1 MTATATG
8 VLRRHWP
15 LVLLLAAGLALRIVV
30 QLAYRPAL
38 LYIDSFRYLADLGI
52 FYPGGINPIGYG
64 VFLLP
69 LLLIGDLA
77 FVAAVQ
83 HLVGLGLGVW
93 IYALLRGRGAPNW
106 LAALATAPVLL
117 DAYQLQIEH
126 NIMSDLLFQVVLLGV
141 VHLLIRRR
149 PGPRTAAIAGALL
162 ACGVLVRLVGLA
174 LVLPAAVFVLLAVG
188 VKPADG
194 WRRRLR
200 SAGALVA
207 GFALLLGGYVLYN
220 LAWTGS
226 PALSGSS
233 GSAAYGRAAVVAD
246 CPALDLTPAEQLVC
260 PEEPV
265 PQRELTGIDH
275 YIHYYEVEHRVEE
288 RLPEGVELDAVQSSF
303 ARKVLL
309 HQPADVLG
317 GVLADFLKGFA
328 PTRTQSPGDVPL
340 DRWQFQ
346 TEYPLHAE
354 EWYVDEWLELH
365 GDGTRSVD
373 PELAGFL
380 RAYQLGGGYAPGT
393 LLGLAFVP
401 AALAVLGIGR
411 ARGSGM
417 RAICLLPAGLAV
429 TVLGTAAAME
439 FSWRYQLPGIV
450 LLPVAAAL
458 GITALLGR
466 ATTREQMT
474 ARPDRE

>member
-1 MTATATG
+1 MTSTASG
-8 VLRRHWP
+8 FLRRHWL
-15 LVLLLAAGLALRIVV
+15 LVLLLTAGLALRVVV
-30 QLAYRPAL
+30 QLAYQPAL

-64 VFLLP
+64 VVLLP
-69 LLLIGDLA
+69 LLLIGNLA

-83 HLVGLGLGVW
+83 HLLGLGLAVW
-93 IYALLRGRGAPNW
+93 IYVLLRGRGSPDW

-126 NIMSDLLFQVVLLGV
+126 TIMSDLLFQIVLLGV
-141 VHLLIRRR
+141 VHLLVRRR
-149 PGPRTAAIAGALL
+149 PGPRTAAIAGVLL
-162 ACGVLVRLVGLA
+162 ACGVLVRLVGLT
-174 LVLPAAVFVLLAVG
+174 LVLPAAVFVLLAAG
-188 VKPADG
+188 IRPADS
-194 WRRRLR
+194 WRRRLT

-207 GFALLLGGYVLYN
+207 GFAVLLGGYMFYN
-220 LAWTGS
+220 VAWTGV

-246 CPALDLTPAEQLVC
+246 CPELDLTPAEQLVC

-265 PQRELTGIDH
+265 PERELTGIDH

-288 RLPEGVELDAVQSSF
+288 RLPDGVELDQVQGSF

-309 HQPADVLG
+309 NQPADMVG
-317 GVLADFLKGFA
+317 GVLTDFLKGFA

-340 DRWQFQ
+340 YRWQFQ
-346 TEYPLHAE
+346 TEYPFYAE
-354 EWYVDEWLELH
+354 EWYVNEWLELYD
-365 GDGTRSVD
+365 DGTQHVD
-373 PELAGFL
+373 PALAGFL
-380 RAYQLGGGYAPGT
+380 RAYQLGGGYTPGT

-401 AALAVLGIGR
+401 AGLAVLGIGR
-411 ARGSGM
+411 ARGSGL

-450 LLPVAAAL
+450 LLPIAAAL

-466 ATTREQMT
+466 GTTRE
-474 ARPDRE
+474 E